1 MSQAQAIDKST
12 INNSGA
18 EKRTNNDIDI
28 TNYLNDQQSK
38 SLLRLLTCGSVD
50 DGKSTLIGR
59 LLHDSHQLYED
70 QLETLQEESA
80 KIGTTGDTLD
90 FALLVDGLQAEREQ
104 GITIDVA
111 YRYFSTSKRKFIIA
125 DTPGHEQYTRNMATG
140 ASNCE
145 LAIILIDARYGVQV
159 QTKRHSFIC
168 DRLGVT
174 QFVIAINKMDLMD
187 YSEQTFEQ
195 IKADYLDFSKDL
207 DVQNVSFV
215 PMSAL
220 KGENVVEPAQTMPWY
235 KGQPLLSLLEDT
247 ELEGVGQQQDVI
259 PEARF
264 PVQYVNRPNLDFRG
278 FSGTLSGSKITVG
291 TAIKVLPSGQQ
302 STIASIVDFQGE
314 HQSAEPGQ
322 ATTLTL
328 TTEIDIS
335 RGDVIVPADSKMSV
349 SNRFTATLV
358 WMSEELLTPGKSYDI
373 KLGNKKTTGSVTSI
387 DHQVNVNTLA
397 RSVDDA
403 ATSALALNEIG
414 SVQIELTQD
423 AAFDTYRQN
432 RQTGSFIMIDRLS
445 NITVGAG
452 MIEAPINAALN
463 TGSKGADDAGNTSA
477 SEFERDLNAL
487 VRKHFPH
494 WQALAI

>member
-1 MSQAQAIDKST
+1 MSQAQTIDKKGVDK
-12 INNSGA
+12 NLG

-70 QLETLQEESA
+70 QLETLQEESQ

-195 IKADYLDFSKDL
+195 IKADYLDFAKDL
-207 DVQNVSFV
+207 DVKNVSFV

-278 FSGTLSGSKITVG
+278 FSGTLSGNEITVG

-314 HQSAEPGQ
+314 HQSA
-322 ATTLTL
+322 ART
-328 TTEIDIS
+328 
-335 RGDVIVPADSKMSV
+335 K
-349 SNRFTATLV
+349 
-358 WMSEELLTPGKSYDI
+358 SETR
-373 KLGNKKTTGSVTSI
+373 KT
-387 DHQVNVNTLA
+387 D
-397 RSVDDA
+397 
-403 ATSALALNEIG
+403 
-414 SVQIELTQD
+414 
-423 AAFDTYRQN
+423 
-432 RQTGSFIMIDRLS
+432 
-445 NITVGAG
+445 
-452 MIEAPINAALN
+452 
-463 TGSKGADDAGNTSA
+463 
-477 SEFERDLNAL
+477 
-487 VRKHFPH
+487 
-494 WQALAI
+494 